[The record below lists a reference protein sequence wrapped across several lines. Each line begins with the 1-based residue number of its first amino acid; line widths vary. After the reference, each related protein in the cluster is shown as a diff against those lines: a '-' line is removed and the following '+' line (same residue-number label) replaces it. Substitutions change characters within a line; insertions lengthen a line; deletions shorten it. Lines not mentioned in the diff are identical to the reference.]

1 MGFAERNWAG
11 NVAFGAARFHE
22 PRSVAEVQ
30 SVVAAA
36 AKVRAIGSRHSF
48 NTIADTDGDQV
59 SLSALAR
66 LIEIDTQAGT
76 VTVDGGIRYD
86 ELAPYL
92 HERGVALANLASLPH
107 VSVAGACATATH
119 GSGVANGN
127 LATAVVA
134 MQFVTAGGDVVEIS
148 RDRDPGLMDALT
160 VGLGAFGI
168 VTRLTLAIEPT
179 YDVRQTVYEHLPI
192 PTKPGRLDEVMADG
206 YSVSLF
212 TTWRHDDIE
221 QFWRK
226 VRVAPDG
233 DGGAEPADGIRR
245 FSAIAATR
253 KLHPIADLPAVSCTD
268 QLGVAG
274 PWYERLP
281 HFRIGFTPSSGDELQ
296 SELFVASDEAPEAM
310 AILRS
315 IGQFLAPVLQISE
328 VRAVAADSMWLS
340 PCHQRQSIAFHFT
353 WIPSW
358 LQVEP
363 CLATLETALAPLLP
377 RPHWGKLTTI
387 TGPVLQTRFERLE
400 AFGELIKEWDPTGKF
415 RNAYLDAILR

>member
-11 NVAFGAARFHE
+11 NIAFGAARFHE
-22 PRSVAEVQ
+22 PRSVDEVQ

-36 AKVRAIGSRHSF
+36 TKVRAIGGRHSF
-48 NTIADTDGDQV
+48 NTIADTEGDQL

-66 LIEIDTQAGT
+66 LIEIDNEALT
-76 VTVDGGIRYD
+76 VTIDGGITYA

-92 HERGVALANLASLPH
+92 HEHGMALANLASLPH
-107 VSVAGACATATH
+107 ISVAGACATATH

-134 MQFVTAGGDVVEIS
+134 MQFVTAGGDLVEIS
-148 RDRDPGLMDALT
+148 RDRDPHLMDALT
-160 VGLGAFGI
+160 VGLGAAGI

-179 YDVRQTVYEHLPI
+179 FDVRQTVYEHLPM
-192 PTKPGRLDEVMADG
+192 PTTAGQFDEVMADG

-212 TTWRHDDIE
+212 TTWRGGDIE

-226 VRVAPDG
+226 VRFETDDDRTQPDAG
-233 DGGAEPADGIRR
+233 LARFGASP
-245 FSAIAATR
+245 ATR
-253 KLHPIADLPAVSCTD
+253 KLHPIAELPSGPCTD

-296 SELFVASDEAPEAM
+296 SELFVAKDEALEAV

-315 IGQFLAPVLQISE
+315 IGASLAPVLQISE
-328 VRAVAADSMWLS
+328 VRTVAADSMWLS
-340 PCHQRQSIAFHFT
+340 PCHQQQSVAFHFT

-363 CLATLETALAPLLP
+363 VLAALESALAPLLP

-400 AFGELIKEWDPTGKF
+400 AFGELISEWDPTGKF
-415 RNAYLDAILR
+415 RNAYLDAILP